1 MADTYAYLGSGL
13 IAPFR
18 RDGKDD
24 FAHASGEELV
34 AQTVLV
40 ILATRRAGPKN
51 VGEVPFNQELGTL
64 LPTLRHRNI
73 NDPTT
78 EELARHYTVDS
89 LTDNEPRIRP
99 KGVGFIPRPDKN
111 RLAVRLRYDLVERGT
126 SGINVVA
133 RDIEEEFDL

>member
-24 FAHASGEELV
+24 FANASGKELV
-34 AQTVLV
+34 NKTVGL

-89 LTDNEPRIRP
+89 ITENEPRIRV
-99 KGVGFIPRPDKN
+99 KGVGYIPRPDKN
-111 RLAVRLRYDLVERGT
+111 RLSVRLRYDLVERGT

-133 RDIEEEFDL
+133 RDIEEEYDL